1 MSRVGKAPIEFPKEV
16 SVETQ
21 ENQVIVKG
29 PKGELVHPL
38 PKGVQVEIQDNQLLV
53 SSDDKALRGTTRAV
67 LNNKVLGV
75 TQGFRR
81 KLLLVGIGYR
91 AQVSKVNVKEEDEQ
105 GGKGG
110 RSGGSTEHF
119 KVDLTL
125 GVSHPVSYLAPYG
138 IELQSAA
145 QTEIEVIGI
154 CKALVGQVAAN
165 IRGIC
170 KGIRKPEPYKGKGI
184 RYSDERII
192 LKETKKKK

>member
-1 MSRVGKAPIEFPKEV
+1 MSRVGKAPIDLSKEI
-16 SVETQ
+16 SVEI
-21 ENQVIVKG
+21 EDHQVTIKG

-38 PKGVQVEIQDNQLLV
+38 PKGVQVEKQDNQLLV

-91 AQVSKVNVKEEDEQ
+91 AQVSKVNVPNKDEDEE
-105 GGKGG
+105 GKGG
-110 RSGGSTEHF
+110 SSGSGRF

-125 GVSHPVSYLAPYG
+125 GVSHPVSFIAPYG

>member
-1 MSRVGKAPIEFPKEV
+1 MSRVGKAPIDFSKEI
-16 SVETQ
+16 SIEI
-21 ENQVIVKG
+21 ENHQVTIKG

-53 SSDDKALRGTTRAV
+53 TSDNKALRGTTRAV
-67 LNNKVLGV
+67 LNNKIMGV
-75 TQGFRR
+75 NQGFRR
-81 KLLLVGIGYR
+81 KLLLVGVGYR
-91 AQVSKVNVKEEDEQ
+91 AQVSKIGD
-105 GGKGG
+105 G
-110 RSGGSTEHF
+110 RS

-125 GVSHPVSYLAPYG
+125 GLSHPLHYIAPQG

-170 KGIRKPEPYKGKGI
+170 KGIREPEPYKGKGI
-184 RYSDERII
+184 RYSDEQVK